1 MLALAREDQKKEN
14 TSLSTENAQRKSA
27 QEGAHSALQRHT
39 EDVARLEARRKEWD
53 AEKANIAREMHEAKT
68 KISSLEDEQLLLQSR
83 HQAAHERD
91 HAKWKGTLQ
100 RVEHELEKKE
110 GLVVQLKDNIAKLE
124 SKVEKLDRDQE
135 SKVAELKKSQ
145 DKIASLEQLL
155 TEQAQKHQTVRTELE
170 ERLLSGLKDRQQLA
184 ADKDLLMQV
193 QMDAMEEI
201 HSKKVLEV

>member
-1 MLALAREDQKKEN
+1 MDAAEASDAKK
-14 TSLSTENAQRKSA
+14 
-27 QEGAHSALQRHT
+27 
-39 EDVARLEARRKEWD
+39 DWDEAIE
-53 AEKANIAREMHEAKT
+53 AASKA
-68 KISSLEDEQLLLQSR
+68 
-83 HQAAHERD
+83 
-91 HAKWKGTLQ
+91 
-100 RVEHELEKKE
+100 
-110 GLVVQLKDNIAKLE
+110 
-124 SKVEKLDRDQE
+124 E